1 MLFLLFAGT
10 PFRVNVDAADGQY
23 VSAYGPGLV
32 QGGCGEKLHF
42 FIAKGGSARKR
53 RISGSPLPN
62 HRIQSHS
69 VISWF

>member
-1 MLFLLFAGT
+1 MSRNGECVVNDESVFLLSEGT

-42 FIAKGGSARKR
+42 FIAKSGSARETF
-53 RISGSPLPN
+53 S
-62 HRIQSHS
+62 
-69 VISWF
+69 